1 MRAEV
6 QHRTDSIEMVLSWFK
21 GYYEYITRSQKSLW
35 SAITTAVFAFLILRF
50 LFRTPEPSLQPDLIK
65 VAHLA
70 RNFEPMIFYSES
82 GILQVGDLEQT
93 GIAVWDLGES
103 VRQANMTSAPII
115 VEELDNLGESL
126 KTLAVELTKFFSNV
140 GGDIDGILIVM
151 EWAKRELSTL
161 SIPPQSTLGSAFKN
175 VHNLFCKLGIL
186 ENHKTGLP
194 TTVGS
199 LLFKLF
205 GQTPEQH
212 AQATLQ
218 RTFNEFLS
226 VLEESINSE
235 LNYATALFSLFSTID
250 RQFLNLQRTTIREL
264 DSQERQENEF
274 LSTLWVRVLGANPNT
289 IRKYEKNRDLLAKV
303 RSRTVA
309 NKNLLVEHNGK
320 LVALKQNLENLR
332 RKLVGPLIKGSTGT
346 SVTIEQQMEG
356 LASTTEHLRAVRDKQ
371 KTKMFEHI
379 YGVGRKA
386 GLNREAEM
394 ESIGIER

>member
-1 MRAEV
+1 M
-6 QHRTDSIEMVLSWFK
+6 
-21 GYYEYITRSQKSLW
+21 
-35 SAITTAVFAFLILRF
+35 
-50 LFRTPEPSLQPDLIK
+50 QPHLIK

-70 RNFEPMIFYSES
+70 RSFDPMIFYSES

-93 GIAVWDLGES
+93 GTAVWDLGES
-103 VRQANMTSAPII
+103 VRQANMTSAPLI
-115 VEELDNLGESL
+115 VQELDDLGESL
-126 KTLAVELTKFFSNV
+126 KTLAVELTKFFATV
-140 GGDIDGILIVM
+140 GGDIDGILIIM

-194 TTVGS
+194 TPVGS
-199 LLFKLF
+199 LLSKLF
-205 GQTPEQH
+205 GQSPEGY
-212 AQATLQ
+212 AKATLQ

-274 LSTLWVRVLGANPNT
+274 LSTLWVRVLGADPNT
-289 IRKYEKNRDLLAKV
+289 MRKYEKNRDLLAKV
-303 RSRTVA
+303 RSRTIA
-309 NKNLLVEHNGK
+309 NKNLLIEHNSK
-320 LVALKQNLENLR
+320 LIALKQNLENLR
-332 RKLVGPLIKGSTGT
+332 RKLIGPLIRGSTGT

-356 LASTTEHLRAVRDKQ
+356 LASTTEHLRAVRNKQ

-379 YGVGRKA
+379 YGVGKRA
-386 GLNREAEM
+386 GLQREADM
-394 ESIGIER
+394 EGLGIDM